1 MKLLQLLPAQCT
13 SQIKVNKKKKNY
25 LPGVSMMLRR
35 KDLFFVSG
43 RTSVTGVDLILTPLC
58 KTLIITFKRTCYTQI
73 NKENNK
79 MSFFVADG

>member
-1 MKLLQLLPAQCT
+1 
-13 SQIKVNKKKKNY
+13 
-25 LPGVSMMLRR
+25 MLRR

-79 MSFFVADG
+79 MSFFVVDG